1 MAITSRVP
9 QEQLAECFDAFTKR
23 FLRDGSPEAIDVE
36 VIEPELGS
44 QVAMQGVRL
53 LGVTYD
59 PASNTLGF
67 LVETGEHRIY
77 SPGEVWVI
85 EERDGFI
92 SAVGVARTDGTR
104 EVVSVRR
111 VGLRRIH

>member
-9 QEQLAECFDAFTKR
+9 HEQLAHCFASFTKR

-44 QVAMQGVRL
+44 QLAMHGVRL

-59 PASNTLGF
+59 PSTDELDFA
-67 LVETGEHRIY
+67 VETGDHRIY

-92 SAVGVARTDGTR
+92 SAVGVIRTDGTR

-111 VGLRRIH
+111 VGLRHFH